1 MVNDAELAV
10 HSIVL
15 EDPPLNFDPQP
26 KVKKQLVV
34 FDFDWTFADQD
45 TDRWVHEVLSP
56 RLRLEFVKRKP
67 TMQFTDMCAYLLQE
81 LHKEGHSRADVEDA
95 LRRMPLHPAMIRG
108 VRTLQAKSTPNTD
121 FLLLSNSNEVYIQTI
136 LKHNQL
142 LDPPLFKEIITNP
155 AHFEHS
161 GLLNLRRRIA
171 PDQKQHACKVG
182 CSANMCKGDGGNDYC
197 PVLRLD
203 KNDIALVRRHR
214 GLAKRIL
221 EEGQVQCTVRYCGR
235 EEMNRADAAQGGV
248 QMVASNGADT
258 SGLMDGNDKRRA
270 NPLSELITTEGR
282 YVTELSMIIRR
293 VAGAWSPSNFP
304 PSELDAMFR
313 AVESVYRTNNH
324 FLQSLQEIGPNPESP
339 KGLGNLLMQWIQ
351 QLESPYRQYCAVY
364 LSGLDNWTP
373 IKNNPNLPSI
383 LAQVTREVPPLA
395 ANGASTW
402 SLDGLFGLPIARLRF
417 YKKLYSR
424 LLRSTQPGRSDHD
437 LLADAN
443 RRLDMLLSQAH
454 QRPSLSSAPTQTAP
468 ALQSTAQSGPPPGF
482 ALTTGS
488 SSPADASGSRPI
500 PAALSAP
507 ISRATPPTSGSGYTG
522 SGSFPSSQP
531 ASSQSAPLSNDS
543 NIIPSAQNG
552 SANAHAQNQPQLNGN
567 RPIAPNNAPALSW
580 NANSTAN
587 LQPAITSMPVASS
600 TRAPPAH
607 TQAQAEP
614 RLGPVVSPMDL
625 RAKLTASI
633 SSQSVREIQQRIN
646 STYTIDI
653 FTMQPKSCRLQ
664 IDTPTLP
671 FERKLRLTDGGVMH
685 IRPTTDAQ
693 PRIVNAARLILLTD
707 LVLIG
712 EDVVSSPNQSS
723 GTQDVW
729 LMFPPLS
736 GKFIE
741 ASSHG
746 DPREN
751 VVRLLVMK
759 RAEILVYLPNDTRK
773 QAWLNELRA
782 CNNFGLQ
789 RTQSNASK
797 PLTTQ
802 TNRSEEYVRK
812 PIPNSQSSIPSSHVP
827 NTNADSAPTTH
838 ALPSATR
845 ANPPAQPDASRDR
858 IDASAN
864 QPNAT
869 PSMPGGFFPMGTS
882 STDNA
887 RSNPTATQPTVTAAQ
902 PPSQQQQQQQQQQQ
916 RPRQATA
923 APNHSTAQP
932 AQQTG
937 MPSPMQSSSP
947 PNNALPAALPAALT
961 SRLQPQNSAPNS
973 SAALMNNGQS
983 TNRAGHTNGLPPLL
997 LPTQTTNEALPGVPV
1012 SEQDPGLSSPTP
1024 TSAHLTREN
1033 SMNSIDSF
1041 PRVAAAP
1048 QRRADTPELPM
1059 GSPLNPAGAPVSSPS
1074 RSTFP
1079 KNGSGNPAG
1088 VNDSFT
1094 SFSASPLATQFPNS
1108 PFAQGLTNPGG
1119 NPRRPSEP
1127 NTALANLPMPLR
1139 SQSQPRLE
1147 GLGSIKPPSQML
1159 QEGGRQNSPDWLNE
1173 GDVPRPATAQDN
1185 RRPSFNLCAQM
1196 RCKVFLKQSYA
1207 QWKSLGSARLRLYH
1221 LQPGSVNQLVVQNEK
1236 KLIISTIVL
1245 PDAVERVGKTGL
1257 AVEIS
1262 DNGRLTGV
1270 VYMLHMRSEDSAS
1283 GLFGQLLAGSS
1294 RTTLPSPTVS

>member
-1 MVNDAELAV
+1 MD
-10 HSIVL
+10 
-15 EDPPLNFDPQP
+15 
-26 KVKKQLVV
+26 
-34 FDFDWTFADQD
+34 
-45 TDRWVHEVLSP
+45 
-56 RLRLEFVKRKP
+56 
-67 TMQFTDMCAYLLQE
+67 
-81 LHKEGHSRADVEDA
+81 
-95 LRRMPLHPAMIRG
+95 
-108 VRTLQAKSTPNTD
+108 
-121 FLLLSNSNEVYIQTI
+121 
-136 LKHNQL
+136 
-142 LDPPLFKEIITNP
+142 
-155 AHFEHS
+155 
-161 GLLNLRRRIA
+161 
-171 PDQKQHACKVG
+171 
-182 CSANMCKGDGGNDYC
+182 
-197 PVLRLD
+197 
-203 KNDIALVRRHR
+203 
-214 GLAKRIL
+214 
-221 EEGQVQCTVRYCGR
+221 
-235 EEMNRADAAQGGV
+235 RADAAQGGV

-258 SGLMDGNDKRRA
+258 SGAMDGNDKRRT

-293 VAGAWSPSNFP
+293 VASAWSPSNFP

-313 AVESVYRTNNH
+313 AVEAVYRCNHH
-324 FLQSLQEIGPNPESP
+324 FLQSLQDIGPNPDSP

-351 QLESPYRQYCAVY
+351 QLESPYRQYCSVY
-364 LSGLDNWTP
+364 LCGLDNWSLM
-373 IKNNPNLPSI
+373 KDNPSLPSI
-383 LAQVTREVPPLA
+383 LAQVTREIPPLA
-395 ANGASTW
+395 SNGASTW
-402 SLDGLFGLPIARLRF
+402 SLDSLFGLPVARLRF

-443 RRLDMLLSQAH
+443 RRLDTLLSQAQH
-454 QRPSLSSAPTQTAP
+454 RPSVSSAPTQAAP
-468 ALQSTAQSGPPPGF
+468 ALQSTSQ
-482 ALTTGS
+482 
-488 SSPADASGSRPI
+488 SSPALGVALSSGYPTSSNASGSRPI
-500 PAALSAP
+500 PSALPAP
-507 ISRATPPTSGSGYTG
+507 ATRFTPPTSSSGYTG
-522 SGSFPSSQP
+522 SGSFPGSQP
-531 ASSQSAPLSNDS
+531 VSSQSAPPSNDS
-543 NIIPSAQNG
+543 NILPSAQNG
-552 SANAHAQNQPQLNGN
+552 STHAQNQPLPNGY
-567 RPIAPNNAPALSW
+567 RPNAPTNPAPNSPPGIASLPV
-580 NANSTAN
+580 
-587 LQPAITSMPVASS
+587 TSSM
-600 TRAPPAH
+600 RPPPSQ
-607 TQAQAEP
+607 TQADSQP
-614 RLGPVVSPMDL
+614 RLAPIVSPMDL

-664 IDTPTLP
+664 IDTPSLP
-671 FERKLRLTDGGVMH
+671 FDRKLRLTDGGVMH
-685 IRPTTDAQ
+685 IRPTSDAQ

-712 EDVVSSPNQSS
+712 EDVVSPPSQTS

-759 RAEILVYLPNDTRK
+759 RAEILVYLPSDVRK
-773 QAWLNELRA
+773 QAWLHELRA

-789 RTQSNASK
+789 RTQSNAGK
-797 PLTTQ
+797 PLPTQ
-802 TNRSEEYVRK
+802 TNRSEEFA
-812 PIPNSQSSIPSSHVP
+812 PSPMPTSQSSFPSSHPP
-827 NTNADSAPTTH
+827 NTNAVSAPITD

-845 ANPPAQPDASRDR
+845 GNPPIQPDTIRDRNDTPANPST
-858 IDASAN
+858 
-864 QPNAT
+864 AT
-869 PSMPGGFFPMGTS
+869 PSMPGGFIPMGAS
-882 STDNA
+882 STENA
-887 RSNPTATQPTVTAAQ
+887 RSNSTATSTQPKITPSQ
-902 PPSQQQQQQQQQQQ
+902 PQQPQQQQQQQQH
-916 RPRQATA
+916 RPWQATGP
-923 APNHSTAQP
+923 PNPTSAQP

-937 MPSPMQSSSP
+937 MPSSMQTSSP
-947 PNNALPAALPAALT
+947 SNNVLPAAVPAALP
-961 SRLQPQNSAPNS
+961 SRLQHQNAAPNPS
-973 SAALMNNGQS
+973 VAMVNHGAS
-983 TNRAGHTNGLPPLL
+983 TNRAGRTNGLPPLL

-1012 SEQDPGLSSPTP
+1012 SEQDPGLSSPSP

-1041 PRVAAAP
+1041 PRAAAAP
-1048 QRRADTPELPM
+1048 QRQGDAHDLPM
-1059 GSPLNPAGAPVSSPS
+1059 NSPLNPGGAPGSPS
-1074 RSTFP
+1074 RATFP

-1088 VNDSFT
+1088 VSESFT
-1094 SFSASPLATQFPNS
+1094 SFSASTLVTQFPNS

-1119 NPRRPSEP
+1119 NARRPSEP
-1127 NTALANLPMPLR
+1127 NTAQANMPMPLR

-1283 GLFGQLLAGSS
+1283 GLFSQLLAGSS
-1294 RTTLPSPTVS
+1294 RTTIPSPTMS